1 MTLNNTAKQDAG
13 ARFVA
18 TLAQHLLRVWR
29 DPGLQTVLRRETEQF
44 FVNVVSEARAASQR
58 NRG

>member
-1 MTLNNTAKQDAG
+1 MTLNNTAQQDAG

-18 TLAQHLLRVWR
+18 TIAQHLVRVWR
-29 DPGLQTVLRRETEQF
+29 DPDLQTVLRREAKQF
-44 FVNVVSEARAASQR
+44 FVNVAAEARAASQR